1 MIRITLKAGDVI
13 ERQEGITPLEV
24 ARGISDNLAKATF
37 AAKVNG
43 IIVDATTPLVTD
55 VTLDLIT
62 DRNPESLDVMRHTA
76 AHVLAQAV
84 KNLFPDSGLGFG
96 PAIDNGFYYDF
107 DISRPFTQEDLEK
120 IEAEMKKIINAD
132 MPLKRLEL
140 TFDEAAE
147 RLQMS
152 GEKLKL
158 EHLQSLIESGD
169 AEGTIDASGEEED
182 IIEIESDDSVNS
194 DEIKITVYEQDG
206 FFDLCRGPHTS
217 STGKV
222 GAFKLLSS
230 SGAYWK
236 GSEKNPM
243 LQRIYG
249 TAFHSGKELRKYLN
263 LLEEA
268 KKRDH
273 RKLGRELKLFL
284 FPEEG
289 APGMPFFLPK
299 GTIIRDALIDW
310 VTKQN
315 RKRGYDVVNTPH
327 VFRTDIFKTSGHL
340 DNYQENMYF
349 LKGDDVDTC
358 LKPMNCPGHVLI
370 YKTDLR
376 SFRDLPIRYFEF
388 GTCYRNE
395 RSGALS
401 GLMRVRM
408 VTIDD
413 GHIFCTKDQLTDE
426 LTGVIDFV
434 HDIYD
439 AFGFEYYAKIA
450 TKPKKAIGSDDI
462 WERAETALNE
472 AAERRNLKP
481 ILDPGGGAF
490 YGPKIDYFIKD
501 AIGREWQGCTIQLDF
516 NMPER
521 FDLVY
526 FGSDGQ
532 KHRPIMIHRAIIGSL
547 ERFLGVLTE
556 HTAGDFPL
564 WLAPVQVIVCN
575 ITDEQKEYA
584 HNIAKELESN
594 GVRVQVDDRNEK
606 VGFKIREAEL
616 SKIPF
621 TLVVGD
627 REKETGQV
635 AIRIRKEGDVGAKP
649 FSEFLEMI
657 KDKIKP
663 PK

>member
-1 MIRITLKAGDVI
+1 MIRITLKGGDAI

-43 IIVDATTPLVTD
+43 TIVDATTPLDHD
-55 VTLDLIT
+55 VTLELIT
-62 DRNPESLDVMRHTA
+62 DKNPESLDIMRHTA
-76 AHVLAQAV
+76 AHVMAHAV

-96 PAIDNGFYYDF
+96 PAIENGFYYDF
-107 DISRPFTQEDLEK
+107 DINRPFTQEDLEK
-120 IEAEMKKIINAD
+120 IETEMKKIIKAD
-132 MPLKRLEL
+132 LPLKRLEL

-147 RLQMS
+147 RLKMS

-158 EHLQSLIESGD
+158 EHLQSLMESGES
-169 AEGTIDASGEEED
+169 EGAIDASGEEED
-182 IIEIESDDSVNS
+182 IIEVASDESD
-194 DEIKITVYEQDG
+194 EMKITVYEQNG
-206 FFDLCRGPHTS
+206 FFDLCRGPHTT

-236 GSEKNPM
+236 GSENNPM
-243 LQRIYG
+243 LQRIYA
-249 TAFHSGKELRKYLN
+249 TAFHTEKELKKYLD

-273 RKLGRELKLFL
+273 RKIGRDLKLFL

-289 APGMPFFLPK
+289 APGMPFFLPN
-299 GTIIRDALIDW
+299 GTIVRDALLDW

-327 VFRTDIFKTSGHL
+327 VFRTKIFKTSGHL

-349 LKGDDVDTC
+349 LKSEDVDTC
-358 LKPMNCPGHVLI
+358 LKPMNCPGHVLL
-370 YKTDLR
+370 YKSDLR
-376 SFRDLPIRYFEF
+376 SFRDLPTRYFEF

-395 RSGALS
+395 RSGTLT

-439 AFGFEYYAKIA
+439 TFGFEYYAKLA
-450 TKPKKAIGSDDI
+450 TKPKKSIGSDEI
-462 WERAETALNE
+462 WERAENALHE
-472 AAERRNLKP
+472 AAARRKLNP

-547 ERFLGVLTE
+547 ERFIGVLTE

-564 WLAPVQVIVCN
+564 WLAPVQVLVMN
-575 ITDEQKEYA
+575 ITDDQQEYA
-584 HNIAKELESN
+584 HNIASELESF
-594 GVRVQVDDRNEK
+594 GMRVRVDDRNEK

-616 SKIPF
+616 QKIPYI
-621 TLVVGD
+621 LVVGE
-627 REKETGQV
+627 REKESGQASV
-635 AIRIRKEGDVGAKP
+635 RVRKEGDIGAKML
-649 FSEFLEMI
+649 SEFVMMV
-657 KDKIKP
+657 KDKILP
-663 PK
+663 PD